1 MKLRLLHPQ
10 GTFKLSHQ
18 DAGRARRLSV
28 WLPLH
33 RAVLVRKK
41 GTLATYQH
49 FPKKKKKILSC
60 TASAGLIIGKNDA
73 KGERGWKMKKRK
85 ENNVGPVDLSGVMWT
100 EPRVRRLKTML
111 VFGRVGPRV
120 AMGNTCGGVSRRP
133 ALRGKG
139 GVLGRVVEGC

>member
-1 MKLRLLHPQ
+1 MRGVHAACPCGYRL
-10 GTFKLSHQ
+10 
-18 DAGRARRLSV
+18 
-28 WLPLH
+28 
-33 RAVLVRKK
+33 AVLYWFAKK
-41 GTLATYQH
+41 GLWLLISTFQKNKL
-49 FPKKKKKILSC
+49 LSY

-85 ENNVGPVDLSGVMWT
+85 ENNVGPIDLSGVMWT

-139 GVLGRVVEGC
+139 GVLGGSWKAVREGRDGRREV